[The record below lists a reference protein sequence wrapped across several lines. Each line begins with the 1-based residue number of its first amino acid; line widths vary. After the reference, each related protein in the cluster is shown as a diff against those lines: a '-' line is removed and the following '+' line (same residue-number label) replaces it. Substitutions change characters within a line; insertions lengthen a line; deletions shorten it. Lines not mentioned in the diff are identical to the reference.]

1 VEIWDGSTPGIIADH
16 METLRLGDLQTVK
29 VGVGRITPYG
39 GGIGE
44 HRADEQLVE
53 QEFISKA

>member
-16 METLRLGDLQTVK
+16 TETLRLGDLQTVK
-29 VGVGRITPYG
+29 VEVGRITPYG

-44 HRADEQLVE
+44 HRSDEQLVE

>member
-1 VEIWDGSTPGIIADH
+1 VEIWDGGTAGIIADH
-16 METLRLGDLQTVK
+16 TETLRLGDLQTAK
-29 VGVGRITPYG
+29 VGVGCITPYG

-44 HRADEQLVE
+44 HRSDEQLVE